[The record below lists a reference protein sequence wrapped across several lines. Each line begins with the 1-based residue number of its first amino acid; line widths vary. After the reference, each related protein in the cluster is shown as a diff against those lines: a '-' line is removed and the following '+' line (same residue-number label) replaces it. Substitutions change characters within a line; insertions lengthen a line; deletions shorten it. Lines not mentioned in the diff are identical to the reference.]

1 MHDEFGLFRIK
12 IIRINDF
19 FVALFVVLLVT
30 FFVAFLTTTALRFFL
45 VVLALTLVLA
55 FALTF
60 GAGSKGSSVVGTSE
74 DAAPVPSKPGPVAVG
89 LSGVVPVSDELSV
102 GKPTV
107 SP

>member
-1 MHDEFGLFRIK
+1 MRK
-12 IIRINDF
+12 
-19 FVALFVVLLVT
+19 VVSKASLDT
-30 FFVAFLTTTALRFFL
+30 FLTTAFLRAFVLFAVVFVL
-45 VVLALTLVLA
+45 VRAVVFAFAFAFVLTL
-55 FALTF
+55 